1 MPNLTVRNIPPKLYR
16 SLQQNAKQSGRSL
29 NAEILT
35 LLADEDAW
43 NRRRW
48 QLAETIPRLAISRK
62 ELAKKYPKLRDGT
75 ASIREDRDS
84 R

>member
-16 SLQQNAKQSGRSL
+16 SLQQDAKRSGRSL
-29 NAEILT
+29 NAEILA

-48 QLAETIPRLAISRK
+48 QLAEAIPRLAAARK
-62 ELAKKYPKLRDGT
+62 ALAKKYPNLRESVT
-75 ASIREDRDS
+75 SIREDRDS

>member
-1 MPNLTVRNIPPKLYR
+1 MPNLMVRNIPVRIYR
-16 SLQQNAKQSGRSL
+16 SLQQSAKQNGRSL
-29 NAEILT
+29 NAEILA

-43 NRRRW
+43 KRKRW
-48 QLAETIPRLAISRK
+48 QLADAIPRLASARK
-62 ELAKKYPKLRDGT
+62 ALAKRYPNLRESV

>member
-16 SLQQNAKQSGRSL
+16 SLQQAARRSGRSL
-29 NAEILT
+29 NAEILA

-48 QLAETIPRLAISRK
+48 QLVEAIPRLAAARK
-62 ELAKKYPKLRDGT
+62 ELAKKYPKLRESV